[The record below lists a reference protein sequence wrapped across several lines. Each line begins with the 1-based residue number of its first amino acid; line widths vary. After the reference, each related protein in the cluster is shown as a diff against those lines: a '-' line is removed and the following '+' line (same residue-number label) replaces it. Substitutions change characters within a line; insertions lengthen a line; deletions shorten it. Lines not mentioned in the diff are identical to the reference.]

1 MFNKDN
7 FIQYLNASSAAQEKL
22 ELKGKSLFTCMCLMC
37 KLKYNGNWK
46 EYKKRYS
53 SLIHNLVILQNRT
66 KTILYPI
73 IITSEFWNLFINFQL
88 ERGLCYSTATG
99 NCTQLLSILDWSS
112 KYGAE
117 VSRSFRALDK
127 YPYHIEQLALT
138 PDEVSHIY
146 HFDLNSVNL
155 RADKRK
161 NLERVRDTFVLACN
175 LGQRYSDISRI
186 DSSCFSGNMFQMISQ
201 KTKMVSCVDIDEMCI
216 DKDTVY
222 KILKKYGYR
231 CPYKSDVGNFNHSL
245 KELIKMIGFKDM
257 VQRQVKVQGKIIDKS
272 DYKYNLITS
281 HTARRTFIN
290 INIQRHKTS
299 IEIRRATGHRTYF
312 GYSKYLCYDAR

>member
-73 IITSEFWNLFINFQL
+73 IITSDFWNLFINFQL

-127 YPYHIEQLALT
+127 YPYHVEQLALT

-175 LGQRYSDISRI
+175 LGQRYSAISRI
-186 DSSCFSGNMFQMISQ
+186 D
-201 KTKMVSCVDIDEMCI
+201 
-216 DKDTVY
+216 
-222 KILKKYGYR
+222 
-231 CPYKSDVGNFNHSL
+231 
-245 KELIKMIGFKDM
+245 
-257 VQRQVKVQGKIIDKS
+257 
-272 DYKYNLITS
+272 
-281 HTARRTFIN
+281 
-290 INIQRHKTS
+290 
-299 IEIRRATGHRTYF
+299 
-312 GYSKYLCYDAR
+312 